1 MFKNYFKSA
10 WRNISQ
16 NKTFSAINIFGL
28 ATGLMCCLLISMYL
42 YKEFSYDTQH
52 EFGKRLYQLETLGI
66 KDGKEN
72 REARTPAPM
81 APAMQQE
88 FPEVES
94 YTRLIDAFQD
104 DKTLLQ
110 YGQGSNIKSFYETK
124 AFFADST
131 FFRLFTYRFKEGN
144 PSTALNE
151 PNTVVLSQ
159 EIAKKLFGNQ
169 SAINKV
175 IHIKSTTNGDY
186 DYKVTGVFIPSTT
199 PSHID
204 AHFFM
209 SMKGGDVGEW
219 VSSLTDMVNNNM
231 FYSYLLLKP
240 GADPKQLEGKFADFI
255 NRHAGADLKA
265 SGRFKKQYL
274 LPVQD
279 VHLYA
284 PADNV
289 SPGGNLTY
297 LYILLSIAVI
307 TLIIA
312 CVNFMNLSTA
322 RSSKRAVEI
331 GVRKVLGAE
340 RNSLIKQFLAQAVL
354 LALISFLIAIVL
366 TFLLRPSFEQLSGD
380 SFSFSLKEYL
390 VFLFAFVSITVL
402 TGLLAGFYPAFYLS
416 AFKPIQVLKGKFSN
430 SLGAVSFRKV
440 LVVFQFV
447 IAVALIIAS
456 VAIRNQMNF
465 LRNVDLG
472 FNTSQ
477 QIIIPLRTSNAKE
490 IYPALKDGLLAN
502 SSIQNA
508 GASIYYPG
516 IRNATDWLLYK
527 QGNSP
532 DRTRDIVINHIDNSF
547 LQTLNVQL
555 ETGRLFSKD
564 FPGDTANRM
573 IINEQAVKDFGFA
586 SAQDAIGKNIVAKFG
601 NEPVY
606 FPIIG
611 IVKDF
616 HFEGLQSHIKP
627 FGFLLNRRPDY
638 NYLIAHIKAGNVK
651 VALKTIKN
659 QWAKL
664 DPNEP
669 FEYSFLDQDFQK
681 NYEAEERL
689 AAMIKY
695 FTIIAIAI
703 SCLGLF
709 GLTTFSVEQRV
720 KEIGIRKVLGAST
733 PGIVSLLSKDF
744 LKLVL
749 MSFTIA
755 SPLAYYFIQ
764 KWLQSF
770 AYRAPFTV
778 WIILIAWSAALL
790 IAFLTIAIQSIK
802 AAMVN
807 PVKSLRSE

>member
-1 MFKNYFKSA
+1 
-10 WRNISQ
+10 
-16 NKTFSAINIFGL
+16 
-28 ATGLMCCLLISMYL
+28 
-42 YKEFSYDTQH
+42 
-52 EFGKRLYQLETLGI
+52 
-66 KDGKEN
+66 
-72 REARTPAPM
+72 
-81 APAMQQE
+81 
-88 FPEVES
+88 
-94 YTRLIDAFQD
+94 
-104 DKTLLQ
+104 
-110 YGQGSNIKSFYETK
+110 
-124 AFFADST
+124 
-131 FFRLFTYRFKEGN
+131 
-144 PSTALNE
+144 
-151 PNTVVLSQ
+151 
-159 EIAKKLFGNQ
+159 
-169 SAINKV
+169 
-175 IHIKSTTNGDY
+175 
-186 DYKVTGVFIPSTT
+186 
-199 PSHID
+199 
-204 AHFFM
+204 
-209 SMKGGDVGEW
+209 
-219 VSSLTDMVNNNM
+219 
-231 FYSYLLLKP
+231 
-240 GADPKQLEGKFADFI
+240 
-255 NRHAGADLKA
+255 
-265 SGRFKKQYL
+265 
-274 LPVQD
+274 
-279 VHLYA
+279 
-284 PADNV
+284 
-289 SPGGNLTY
+289 
-297 LYILLSIAVI
+297 
-307 TLIIA
+307 
-312 CVNFMNLSTA
+312 
-322 RSSKRAVEI
+322 
-331 GVRKVLGAE
+331 
-340 RNSLIKQFLAQAVL
+340 
-354 LALISFLIAIVL
+354 
-366 TFLLRPSFEQLSGD
+366 
-380 SFSFSLKEYL
+380 
-390 VFLFAFVSITVL
+390 
-402 TGLLAGFYPAFYLS
+402 
-416 AFKPIQVLKGKFSN
+416 
-430 SLGAVSFRKV
+430 
-440 LVVFQFV
+440 
-447 IAVALIIAS
+447 
-456 VAIRNQMNF
+456 
-465 LRNVDLG
+465 
-472 FNTSQ
+472 
-477 QIIIPLRTSNAKE
+477 
-490 IYPALKDGLLAN
+490 LAN

-532 DRTRDIVINHIDNSF
+532 DQTRDIVINHIDNSF

-749 MSFTIA
+749 ISFTIA